1 MSDNVIKPGSYEHKF
16 DGIKRIYGKQN
27 QALLKNLH
35 VAVVGIG
42 GVGSWTVEAFARS
55 GLGEITIID
64 WDDVCYSN
72 TNRQIHALDKNIGKS
87 KVDVLKERVFEIN
100 SSCKVNA
107 IREYYTAENAN
118 HIISN
123 GGKAVF
129 HKLDVSNSSEIETVI
144 KKIFDIEGSID
155 LAVNNAGIG
164 GNFDGIHKLSL
175 KDWNNTININLTGV
189 FCCMQ
194 NEIKYMLK
202 QGAGRIVNVASVA
215 GKDGNANAS
224 AYSVGKAGAIGLTK
238 SLGKELAD
246 KNIAV
251 NAVTPAG
258 AKTRILDQMTKEHV
272 QRMLSKVPR
281 GRFLE
286 VEEFTSLICWLSSE
300 ENTFSTAAVF
310 DISGGRSTY

>member
-1 MSDNVIKPGSYEHKF
+1 MDKISF
-16 DGIKRIYGKQN
+16 DFKGRTAIVTGGAQGFGLDITKRFI
-27 QALLKNLH
+27 
-35 VAVVGIG
+35 
-42 GVGSWTVEAFARS
+42 RS
-55 GLGEITIID
+55 GASVIIWDNDKKMVEKAIEDTKSPNLSFNIVDISNYLKVEECVQEITK
-64 WDDVCYSN
+64 
-72 TNRQIHALDKNIGKS
+72 QKNI
-87 KVDVLKERVFEIN
+87 
-100 SSCKVNA
+100 
-107 IREYYTAENAN
+107 
-118 HIISN
+118 
-123 GGKAVF
+123 
-129 HKLDVSNSSEIETVI
+129 
-144 KKIFDIEGSID
+144 DILI
-155 LAVNNAGIG
+155 NNAGITG
-164 GNFDGIHKLSL
+164 PTATLWEYDIEMWK
-175 KDWNNTININLTGV
+175 KVVDINLMGT
-189 FCCMQ
+189 FNCCRTIVPNM
-194 NEIKYMLK
+194 IKNNY
-202 QGAGRIVNVASVA
+202 GRIVNVASVA

-286 VEEFTSLICWLSSE
+286 VEEFTSLVCWLSSE

>member
-1 MSDNVIKPGSYEHKF
+1 MGKISFNFNDRTAIVTGGAQGFGLDITKRLLNSGAKVIIWDNDPKMTKKAISDLNNSS
-16 DGIKRIYGKQN
+16 
-27 QALLKNLH
+27 L
-35 VAVVGIG
+35 
-42 GVGSWTVEAFARS
+42 S
-55 GLGEITIID
+55 
-64 WDDVCYSN
+64 
-72 TNRQIHALDKNIGKS
+72 S
-87 KVDVLKERVFEIN
+87 KVV
-100 SSCKVNA
+100 
-107 IREYYTAENAN
+107 
-118 HIISN
+118 
-123 GGKAVF
+123 
-129 HKLDVSNSSEIETVI
+129 DVSNFKEVENCASEVLKSSNI
-144 KKIFDIEGSID
+144 DILI
-155 LAVNNAGIG
+155 NNAGITG
-164 GNFDGIHKLSL
+164 PTASL
-175 KDWNNTININLTGV
+175 WEYEIETWKKVVDINILGTFN
-189 FCCMQ
+189 CCRAVVPNM
-194 NEIKYMLK
+194 IKNNY
-202 QGAGRIVNVASVA
+202 GRIVNVASVA

-286 VEEFTSLICWLSSE
+286 VEEFTSLVCWLSSE

>member
-1 MSDNVIKPGSYEHKF
+1 MEKITYNFKNRTALVTGGAQGFGFDIAKRFLESGAKVIIW
-16 DGIKRIYGKQN
+16 D
-27 QALLKNLH
+27 
-35 VAVVGIG
+35 
-42 GVGSWTVEAFARS
+42 
-55 GLGEITIID
+55 ID
-64 WDDVCYSN
+64 PKM
-72 TNRQIHALDKNIGKS
+72 I
-87 KVDVLKERVFEIN
+87 E
-100 SSCKVNA
+100 
-107 IREYYTAENAN
+107 
-118 HIISN
+118 
-123 GGKAVF
+123 KAV
-129 HKLDVSNSSEIETVI
+129 KDLNNPDLKSNIVDVSNFKEVESSIKEII
-144 KKIFDIEGSID
+144 KNSNIDILI
-155 LAVNNAGIG
+155 NNAGITG
-164 GNFDGIHKLSL
+164 PTASL
-175 KDWNNTININLTGV
+175 WEYDLEMWKKVVEINLMGT
-189 FCCMQ
+189 FHCCKAIVPNM
-194 NEIKYMLK
+194 IKNNY
-202 QGAGRIVNVASVA
+202 GRIVNVASVA

-224 AYSVGKAGAIGLTK
+224 AYSVGKAGVIGLTK